1 MLYGCVMRMLAG
13 WMAIMDMSA
22 LCMLT
27 ECVVCV
33 CTMISR
39 VTVVSCVLLCSVLS
53 GDSVTGNALAVCS
66 TSLSLSLQSAQPEA
80 CMICMQP
87 T

>member
-33 CTMISR
+33 R
-39 VTVVSCVLLCSVLS
+39 
-53 GDSVTGNALAVCS
+53 
-66 TSLSLSLQSAQPEA
+66 
-80 CMICMQP
+80 
-87 T
+87 